1 MRLSVAATA
10 ESSIAL
16 DDSPQR
22 KAAAVVHK
30 SIEESTAPFK
40 KTIVRFGAGVVF
52 RCIWWDC
59 LQRLQRLD
67 RGCNCK
73 AHRGAHSGRKPY
85 TAGPR
90 AVSVPTHFKGEIG
103 QLASGLEQ
111 MNRKIAK
118 REAEILRLAFVDPLT
133 HLANRVGLIKETA
146 KLHATS
152 HGSGSVAIEM
162 IDIEHLQHIND
173 GLGYSVGDQVIN
185 EVAQRSRRLAA
196 PDEVTA
202 RIDGG
207 LYAWL
212 LHGASDT
219 LIAARMRELVEH
231 FANNA
236 TIIADHAIDI
246 TVHVGWALS

>member
-1 MRLSVAATA
+1 
-10 ESSIAL
+10 
-16 DDSPQR
+16 
-22 KAAAVVHK
+22 
-30 SIEESTAPFK
+30 
-40 KTIVRFGAGVVF
+40 
-52 RCIWWDC
+52 
-59 LQRLQRLD
+59 
-67 RGCNCK
+67 
-73 AHRGAHSGRKPY
+73 
-85 TAGPR
+85 
-90 AVSVPTHFKGEIG
+90 
-103 QLASGLEQ
+103 

-152 HGSGSVAIEM
+152 HESGSVAIEM

-207 LYAWL
+207 LSAWL

-246 TVHVGWALS
+246 TVRVGWALSQATSFGNDEGNAFFRRAEIALQVARVRQVAPMRHDMSMDIDSTPMLGLLVDL